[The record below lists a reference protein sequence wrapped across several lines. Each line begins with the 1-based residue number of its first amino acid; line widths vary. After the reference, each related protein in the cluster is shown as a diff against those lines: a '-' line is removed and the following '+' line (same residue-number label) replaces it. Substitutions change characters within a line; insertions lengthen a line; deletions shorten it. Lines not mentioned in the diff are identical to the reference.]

1 MLGFSFS
8 KALPVLKTWGSIF
21 IRPREGLFTREA
33 PSRSRAN
40 AVSLENELGCRVP
53 PPPQKPLCSVLC
65 RSSPS
70 PGLGVRLGRT
80 PGVLLSA

>member
-53 PPPQKPLCSVLC
+53 PPP
-65 RSSPS
+65 RS
-70 PGLGVRLGRT
+70 
-80 PGVLLSA
+80 LSALCCAVPPPLPGSG